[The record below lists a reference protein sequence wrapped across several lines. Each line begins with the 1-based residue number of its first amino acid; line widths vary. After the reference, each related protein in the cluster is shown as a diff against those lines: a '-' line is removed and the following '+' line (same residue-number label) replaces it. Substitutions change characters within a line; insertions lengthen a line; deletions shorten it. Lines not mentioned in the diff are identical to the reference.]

1 MANSACA
8 CVCVVCVPFLY
19 VTGRLDKPQHRA
31 ELHKV
36 FLCCCCPHNFC
47 DYRNDKDVPKIQ
59 SNIIGVAMT
68 PAQFIHASAQ
78 AWQGRGL

>member
-8 CVCVVCVPFLY
+8 CVCVCVPFVY
-19 VTGRLDKPQHRA
+19 VTGRLDKPQHHA

-36 FLCCCCPHNFC
+36 FLCCCPHNFC
-47 DYRNDKDVPKIQ
+47 DYRNDKDVLKIQ
-59 SNIIGVAMT
+59 SNIIRVAMT

-78 AWQGRGL
+78 AWQWRGL